1 MVKKTIWI
9 CVTVILLYM
18 GFIQIQL
25 LVTGRGGKSSS
36 KDVAQ
41 QSNKNNQKVY
51 SFSFSKYGTNGSK
64 ELEIEGDSAN
74 ILTSDIILKNV
85 IARTYAQETPI
96 TITADDGVFDKATNK
111 VHLKNNVVATT
122 DTGARLLT
130 DELDIHPSS
139 KKLETTLPAKVKR
152 DNINVEGEGATG
164 DSELKKVQFE
174 RNVTVVVQDPNSDA
188 NAPTIITC
196 DGPLDIDYQANIA
209 HFSDNVVARDKR
221 GNLYADYMDV
231 YYSEKSKKVYKVVA
245 SGNVVIK
252 NKEGNTTYS
261 DNAIYLAEEGR
272 IILGG
277 DVEAVAKKHKAEERT
292 DPSSLDFF
300 GWGNNTANNKKKSS

>member
-1 MVKKTIWI
+1 MVKKTIGI
-9 CVTVILLYM
+9 CVMIALLYA

-25 LVTGRGGKSSS
+25 LISARSAKSGTQENE
-36 KDVAQ
+36 DQA
-41 QSNKNNQKVY
+41 NKNNQKVY

-74 ILTSDIILKNV
+74 ILSSDIVLKNV

-130 DELDIHPSS
+130 DELDIHPST

-164 DSELKKVQFE
+164 DSELKKVEFKK
-174 RNVTVVVQDPNSDA
+174 NVTVVVQDPNSEA

-277 DVEAVAKKHKAEERT
+277 DVEAVAKKHKSEESA

-300 GWGNNTANNKKKSS
+300 GWGKSANQKKKSP

>member
-1 MVKKTIWI
+1 MVKKTIGI
-9 CVTVILLYM
+9 CIMIALLYV

-25 LVTGRGGKSSS
+25 LVTKSPKSA
-36 KDVAQ
+36 KDQSVQ
-41 QSNKNNQKVY
+41 QNSKNNQKVY

-74 ILTSDIILKNV
+74 ILSSDIILKNV

-164 DSELKKVQFE
+164 DSELKKVEFKK
-174 RNVTVVVQDPNSDA
+174 NVTVVVQDPNSEV

-196 DGPLDIDYQANIA
+196 DGPLDIDYETNIA
-209 HFSDNVVARDKR
+209 HFSDNVIARDKR

-231 YYSEKSKKVYKVVA
+231 YYSDKSKKVYKVVA

-252 NKEGNTTYS
+252 NKDGNTTYS

-277 DVEAVAKKHKAEERT
+277 DVEAVAKKHKDEERT
-292 DPSSLDFF
+292 DSSSLDFF
-300 GWGNNTANNKKKSS
+300 GWNKPAAGKQKKSS